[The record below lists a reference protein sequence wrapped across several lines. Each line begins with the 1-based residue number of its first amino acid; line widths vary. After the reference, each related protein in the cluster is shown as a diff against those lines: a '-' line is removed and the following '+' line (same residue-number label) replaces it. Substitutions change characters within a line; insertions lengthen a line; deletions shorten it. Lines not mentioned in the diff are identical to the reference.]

1 MRPFGV
7 NGVLIHFVPFMMRKI
22 LGYTVLILV
31 LLFMGLATWVY
42 FNQDTLKKQAVQQLN
57 SQLQAPVNIAG
68 ISLTLQ
74 QWPHMA
80 VAFNEVYAPG
90 RYASAPRDTFMYFQS
105 VQITFD
111 WWQALSKK
119 FVVKSI
125 YGLNGTVNLHDNG
138 KQSNYL
144 LFKPGKDSATVHASL
159 QGIYLLNTQFT
170 LRHNNKKI
178 IKTYLEKLQ
187 FEGDFFN
194 ELNLENYGKF
204 RGFTIYRK
212 GKAHALKKQV
222 TVKSRLENKA
232 MHFAIKD
239 GSLNMGEQVEATFL
253 VEILKNVTS
262 VQFDL
267 QKQNLPHVVELLK
280 DASLSIPQSL
290 LDDAKGAVH
299 LKGRYYNQGNQQ
311 NLQAQLQIP
320 DLRWPNNSPTV
331 FQSGQVKAR
340 LNIGMKGDVLEVD
353 SLSLKS
359 ASGSLQGHGSIV
371 NFNARPEVKMQLSS
385 TLSLA
390 DWLTFSSAKV
400 AGNSNA
406 RLKAKVRLQQQFTSL
421 KNIKLENIDQRNL
434 RGFLQVDEGNI
445 NMGNSLGALQ
455 NINGRLNFEP
465 QHLTIERLY
474 AKKGTSDFY
483 LTGRLQNFLP
493 FLFKPHQSLKA
504 DGKFISQNINLAD
517 FLTQQTQTSETDFL
531 RYFAQLNLQL
541 QLQID
546 ALQFQN
552 FKARKIG
559 GLLRARDGNISLN
572 DAKMALADGQLN
584 GSMYL
589 NTHNDSITLKSNFK
603 AQNMALSKLF
613 AAFDNFGQTTLY
625 SKHLKGNATVQSEL
639 SLRLTPNF
647 QVDLSSIKAK
657 STYRITNGRLTQFEP
672 MLALSRFAQMNQLR
686 DVRFAELKSS
696 LQINNE
702 QIRFAPTAIQ
712 SNVLDFIGTG
722 THNFNNQIDY
732 RVRLRVQEVLSKK
745 EEKSDL
751 PPELAQHVYEQ
762 ESEDVPFLYLRLT
775 GNALHPSVS
784 IDKEAWLSSVGKDLQ
799 KQKKEWRQKLEK
811 KENSKPENNGIQFEW
826 DGF

>member
-1 MRPFGV
+1 
-7 NGVLIHFVPFMMRKI
+7 MMRKI
-22 LGYTVLILV
+22 LGYTVLV
-31 LLFMGLATWVY
+31 LALFFVGLATWVY

-57 SQLQAPVNIAG
+57 SQLQAPVNIAE
-68 ISLTLQ
+68 INLTLQ

-90 RYASAPRDTFMYFQS
+90 RFGRAPRDTFMYFQS

-111 WWQALSKK
+111 WWQALSQK
-119 FVVKSI
+119 FAVKSI
-125 YGLNGTVNLHDNG
+125 YGLNGTVNLHENG
-138 KQSNYL
+138 TQSNYL
-144 LFKPGKDSATVHASL
+144 LFKPINDSATVHASL
-159 QGIYLLNTQFT
+159 QGVYLLNTKFT
-170 LRHNNKKI
+170 LRYNDEKI
-178 IKTYLEKLQ
+178 IKTYLEKVQ

-194 ELNLENYGKF
+194 ELSLENSGKF

-212 GKAHALKKQV
+212 GKAHTLQKQV

-232 MHFAIKD
+232 MHFAIKE
-239 GSLNMGEQVEATFL
+239 GRINFGEQVKATFL

-262 VQFDL
+262 VHFDL
-267 QKQNLPHVVELLK
+267 QKQNLPQIVELLK
-280 DASLSIPQSL
+280 DASLTLPQSL
-290 LDDAKGAVH
+290 VDDAKGAVD

-320 DLRWPNNSPTV
+320 DLRWPNNSRTI
-331 FQSGQVKAR
+331 FRSGQVKAR
-340 LNIGMKGDVLEVD
+340 LNTGMKGDVIRVD
-353 SLSLKS
+353 SLFLKS
-359 ASGSLQGHGSIV
+359 ASGSLQGHGSIA
-371 NFNARPEVKMQLSS
+371 NFNAGPEVKMQLSS

-400 AGNSNA
+400 AGSSNA
-406 RLKAKVRLQQQFTSL
+406 RLKAEVRLQQQFTSL
-421 KNIKLENIDQRNL
+421 KDIKLENIKQRYL
-434 RGFLQVDEGNI
+434 SGFLQVDEGNI
-445 NMGNSLGALQ
+445 DMENGLGALQ

-474 AKKGTSDFY
+474 AKKDASDFY

-559 GLLRARDGNISLN
+559 GLLRARDGNISLT

-584 GSMYL
+584 GSMHL
-589 NTHNDSITLKSNFK
+589 NTQNDSIALKSNFK

-625 SKHLKGNATVQSEL
+625 SKHLKGNATVQTEL

-647 QVDLSSIKAK
+647 EVDLSSIKAK
-657 STYRITNGRLTQFEP
+657 SKYRITNGRLTQFEP

-696 LQINNE
+696 LQINKE

-712 SNVLDFIGTG
+712 SNVLDFIGAG
-722 THNFNNQIDY
+722 KHNFNNQIDY

-745 EEKSDL
+745 EEKPDL

-762 ESEDVPFLYLRLT
+762 ESVDVPFLYLRLT
-775 GNALHPSVS
+775 GNALHPTVS
-784 IDKEAWLSSVGKDLQ
+784 IDKEAWLSSVGEDLQ
-799 KQKKEWRQKLEK
+799 KQKEEWRQKLEK
-811 KENSKPENNGIQFEW
+811 EENAKPENNGIQFEW